1 MWFSVWCFVVT
12 ATSAGLRTPGGQ
24 APYHPTAFS
33 RSTNELRSQQP
44 LSYDG
49 HAARSNR
56 LLATLKLPRIP
67 AVFAYIRKFFGFARP
82 FAVKGLIATVT
93 ASAAAQQPAQNRPA
107 RPLPD
112 IFLATMT
119 TGNGMPRI
127 GSPLNI
133 TDRAGY
139 DNQPAF
145 SRDERAIFFTSVR
158 EDAQADIYRYD
169 IGTKRIT
176 RVTRTAPESEYS
188 ATPIE
193 SGRAISVVRV
203 ERDSTQRLWRFPLNG
218 GAPSVIVERVRP
230 VGYHAWADDHT
241 VALFVLGSPNA
252 LLLVDTHSGTAD
264 TIASGIGRSLSRIPG
279 TRRISFVRVESPV
292 SWIESLDPAT
302 RAIKRLVALPQ
313 GVEDYA
319 WLPNGTL
326 VCGQD
331 SRLLWWSGKSGEDW
345 REIADLTSA
354 NVKGITRL
362 AVSPN
367 GDRIALVAIGRA
379 GP

>member
-1 MWFSVWCFVVT
+1 MV
-12 ATSAGLRTPGGQ
+12 
-24 APYHPTAFS
+24 
-33 RSTNELRSQQP
+33 
-44 LSYDG
+44 
-49 HAARSNR
+49 
-56 LLATLKLPRIP
+56 PRIP
-67 AVFAYIRKFFGFARP
+67 AVFAYIRKFFASARP

-93 ASAAAQQPAQNRPA
+93 ASAASQQPAQSRPA

-112 IFLATMT
+112 IFLATLT
-119 TGNGMPRI
+119 VEKGIPRI
-127 GSPLNI
+127 GSPINI

-139 DNQPAF
+139 DNQPTF
-145 SRDERAIFFTSVR
+145 TRDERAILFTSVR

-176 RVTRTAPESEYS
+176 RITRTAPESEYS

-193 SGRAISVVRV
+193 AGRAISVVRV

-230 VGYHAWADDHT
+230 VGYQAWADDHT

-252 LLLVDTHSGTAD
+252 LMLVDTQRGTAD

-279 TRRISFVRVESPV
+279 THRISFVRVEAPAV
-292 SWIESLDPAT
+292 AWIESLDPAT

-319 WLPNGTL
+319 WLPNGTM

-331 SRLLWWSGKSGEDW
+331 SRLLWWSGKAGEEW
-345 REIADLTSA
+345 RQIADLTSA
-354 NVKGITRL
+354 NVQGITRL
-362 AVSPN
+362 AVSPR

-379 GP
+379 SP